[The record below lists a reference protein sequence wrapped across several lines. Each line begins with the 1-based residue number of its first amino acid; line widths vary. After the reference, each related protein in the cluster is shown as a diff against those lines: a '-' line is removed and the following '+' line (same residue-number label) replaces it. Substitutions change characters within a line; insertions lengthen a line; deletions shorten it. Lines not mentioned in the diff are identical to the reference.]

1 MFSDRDQKAPMA
13 EGDEVRRCP
22 ASRDQSPRTSSALP
36 HIWLWS
42 GNAGGFVGG
51 CEIATEACCV
61 EVSRRN
67 RGLLTT
73 RIFNS
78 CQTFGWIF
86 AMGSRVRHCV
96 ECPKCRTRYLAGFSP
111 YRNGS
116 YLVPIAKWYGEEW
129 ILYCSCGVPPHSSR
143 WNWDEL
149 KLYVVNNQAHHRGY
163 GGPEDIVCIGM
174 SSRRSG

>member
-1 MFSDRDQKAPMA
+1 M
-13 EGDEVRRCP
+13 
-22 ASRDQSPRTSSALP
+22 
-36 HIWLWS
+36 
-42 GNAGGFVGG
+42 
-51 CEIATEACCV
+51 
-61 EVSRRN
+61 
-67 RGLLTT
+67 GL
-73 RIFNS
+73 
-78 CQTFGWIF
+78 
-86 AMGSRVRHCV
+86 RVRHCV